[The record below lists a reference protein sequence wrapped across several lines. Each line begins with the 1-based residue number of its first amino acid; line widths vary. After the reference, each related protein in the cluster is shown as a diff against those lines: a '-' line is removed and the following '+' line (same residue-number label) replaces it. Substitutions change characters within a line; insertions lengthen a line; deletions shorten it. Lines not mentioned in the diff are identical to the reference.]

1 MPGRD
6 ALSVHLDFRVV
17 SCYERRHKSDFHG
30 VIACRDL
37 KVIANN
43 PFSIGIKL
51 GPIAQGDDIRSDIAQ
66 SIFPI
71 RIASVKIYSVV
82 GVLAERIALTLGANT
97 LQDIMF
103 TAV

>member
-1 MPGRD
+1 M
-6 ALSVHLDFRVV
+6 
-17 SCYERRHKSDFHG
+17 
-30 VIACRDL
+30 
-37 KVIANN
+37 
-43 PFSIGIKL
+43 